1 MAKKNY
7 DIELM
12 GEKLLAARMIEAGKK
27 AVPALASALYTAGN
41 LTMREAKNQVPF
53 DTGVLKSS
61 GRVDEPQITGG
72 NVTVDLG
79 FGGAAAAYA
88 LRMHEGKGLHF
99 QSGKK
104 AHYLR
109 DPMKTTA
116 SGVLSSL
123 LAKEIGKI
131 L

>member
-7 DIELM
+7 DIEMM
-12 GEKLLAARMIEAGKK
+12 GEKVLAAQMIAAGKK
-27 AVPALASALYTAGN
+27 AVPALATALYAAGN

-61 GRVDEPQITGG
+61 GRVDEPRIAGD

-79 FGGAAAAYA
+79 FGGSAAAYA
-88 LRMHEGKGLHF
+88 LAMHEGKGLHF
-99 QSGKK
+99 QNGKK
-104 AHYLR
+104 RHYLS

-116 SGVLSSL
+116 SGILAHL